1 MGDRESQWVTEKIG
15 EEYKNWKDG
24 IDKRTNKEQNEG
36 DKIFIS
42 APTGSGKTHF
52 VLNVLPPYFYK
63 QGKKILFIVNRR
75 ILKEQVEEEIYRVPF
90 EMRNNIR
97 IELYQSL
104 ENLFCS
110 IQFGPIQQFNGTVR
124 YGYAALGYKAMEN
137 FKAYDCVV
145 CDECHYFLAD
155 SNYNT
160 NTVVSYRIVNKLFQS
175 KIRIFLSAT
184 IKQIQ
189 KYIEDNEKNVRNYRT
204 PIYNIYSIV
213 PGGLGGGKWLDGKTY
228 QYSMYLDYEYLDI
241 QILDNK
247 DDIMSLV
254 TQDSDK
260 WLIFVDNINYGQ
272 ALKNDLIKLFKDD
285 EESNRTVV
293 MLSSSFEKNEESAN
307 EVQEVVNTNSFKA
320 KIIIST
326 SVMDNGISIK
336 DINLRNMIIISDNE
350 VEFIQMLG
358 RKRRDTKKLKLY
370 IFKQKKEYFARR
382 LKQVQRLLEIANEY
396 FRDFERYIQK
406 PLLEIGN
413 KDLRYINSEENRML
427 MDKHIY
433 IMHDI
438 ANGKIQYEEAKKLF
452 LVYNGVLY
460 LNRLSMKNLENLD
473 SYYNRIL
480 KRFDEEGED
489 AFLREQ
495 LEWLGKTS
503 EEIDDIIK
511 NSKISLLNK
520 YHADVVKKIEA
531 KLNKKMKKKENAD
544 FKETIKKE
552 VLYMLEQMEET
563 YPGRNTYRD
572 VFYKKGREI
581 SKPAMDF
588 LREHWNL
595 PYEIELT
602 NERENEEISNWNEE
616 SQNEG
621 KKNKSKKKDNMV
633 TYYTIKRYSGKINV
647 DTTK

>member
-24 IDKRTNKEQNEG
+24 IDKRTHKEQNEG

-52 VLNVLPPYFYK
+52 VLNALLPYFYK

-75 ILKEQVEEEIYRVPF
+75 ILKEQVEEEIHHVPF

-110 IQFGPIQQFNGTVR
+110 VQFGPIQQSNGTVR
-124 YGYAALGYKAMEN
+124 YGYAALGYKTMEN

-184 IKQIQ
+184 IRQIQ
-189 KYIEDNEKNVRNYRT
+189 EYIEDNEKNVRNYRT

-213 PGGLGGGKWLDGKTY
+213 PGGLGGGKWLEGKTY
-228 QYSMYLDYEYLDI
+228 QYSMYPNYEYLNI

-293 MLSSSFEKNEESAN
+293 MLSSSYEKNEESAN

-406 PLLEIGN
+406 PLLETDN
-413 KDLRYINSEENRML
+413 KGLPYISNEENYML
-427 MDKHIY
+427 MDKHRY

-452 LVYNGVLY
+452 LVYNGILY

-621 KKNKSKKKDNMV
+621 KKNKSKKKDNIV